1 MDAKKRFVTRIYKES
16 LNGINYITVPSKIN
30 SDSVYDFNC
39 SKSDTKASLN
49 GINYITVPSK
59 INSDSV
65 YDFNCSKSDTC
76 VNGSKL
82 RGICKIKL
90 NEKNCK
96 SYEEILGYSIT
107 FDF

>member
-1 MDAKKRFVTRIYKES
+1 MNR
-16 LNGINYITVPSKIN
+16 INYITVPSKIN
-30 SDSVYDFNC
+30 SDCTYNC
-39 SKSDTKASLN
+39 SKSATKASLN
-49 GINYITVPSK
+49 EINYITVPSK
-59 INSDSV
+59 INDDSV
-65 YDFNCSKSDTC
+65 FTCSKSDTC

>member
-1 MDAKKRFVTRIYKES
+1 MDAKKKFVTHI
-16 LNGINYITVPSKIN
+16 
-30 SDSVYDFNC
+30 C
-39 SKSDTKASLN
+39 KASLN

-65 YDFNCSKSDTC
+65 FSCSKSDTC

-96 SYEEILGYSIT
+96 SYDEILGYSIT
-107 FDF
+107 FDY

>member
-1 MDAKKRFVTRIYKES
+1 MDAKKRFVPRIS
-16 LNGINYITVPSKIN
+16 
-30 SDSVYDFNC
+30 
-39 SKSDTKASLN
+39 KASLN

-59 INSDSV
+59 INIDCTYNCSKSDTCVNYITVPSKINS
-65 YDFNCSKSDTC
+65 DCTFNCSKSDTC

>member
-30 SDSVYDFNC
+30 IDCTYNC
-39 SKSDTKASLN
+39 SKSDTCV
-49 GINYITVPSK
+49 NYITVPSK
-59 INSDSV
+59 INSDCT
-65 YDFNCSKSDTC
+65 FNCSKSDTC

>member
-30 SDSVYDFNC
+30 IDCTYNC
-39 SKSDTKASLN
+39 KASLN
-49 GINYITVPSK
+49 GISYITVPSK
-59 INSDSV
+59 INSDSST
-65 YDFNCSKSDTC
+65 YNCSKSDTC

-96 SYEEILGYSIT
+96 SYEEILGYSMN

>member
-1 MDAKKRFVTRIYKES
+1 MDAKKRFITRIY
-16 LNGINYITVPSKIN
+16 
-30 SDSVYDFNC
+30 
-39 SKSDTKASLN
+39 KASLN

-59 INSDSV
+59 INSDCT
-65 YDFNCSKSDTC
+65 FNCSKSDTC

-96 SYEEILGYSIT
+96 SYDEILGYSIT
-107 FDF
+107 FD

>member
-30 SDSVYDFNC
+30 SDCTYNC
-39 SKSDTKASLN
+39 KASLN
-49 GINYITVPSK
+49 GISYITVPSK
-59 INSDSV
+59 INDDSV
-65 YDFNCSKSDTC
+65 FTCNKSDTC

>member
-1 MDAKKRFVTRIYKES
+1 MDAKKRFVTRIYYKES

-30 SDSVYDFNC
+30 SDCTYNC

-59 INSDSV
+59 INSDCT
-65 YDFNCSKSDTC
+65 YNCSKSDTC

>member
-1 MDAKKRFVTRIYKES
+1 MDAKKRFITRIY
-16 LNGINYITVPSKIN
+16 
-30 SDSVYDFNC
+30 
-39 SKSDTKASLN
+39 KASLN

-59 INSDSV
+59 INSDCT
-65 YDFNCSKSDTC
+65 YNCSKSDTC

-96 SYEEILGYSIT
+96 SYDEILGYSIT
-107 FDF
+107 FD

>member
-1 MDAKKRFVTRIYKES
+1 MDAKKKFVTHIY
-16 LNGINYITVPSKIN
+16 
-30 SDSVYDFNC
+30 
-39 SKSDTKASLN
+39 KASLN

-59 INSDSV
+59 INIDCTYNCSKSDTCVNYITVPSKINS
-65 YDFNCSKSDTC
+65 DCTFNCSKSDTC

>member
-1 MDAKKRFVTRIYKES
+1 MDDKKRFVPRISKAS
-16 LNGINYITVPSKIN
+16 MNGINYITVPSKIN
-30 SDSVYDFNC
+30 IDCTYNC
-39 SKSDTKASLN
+39 DKSDTCV
-49 GINYITVPSK
+49 NYIAVPSK
-59 INSDSV
+59 INSDCT
-65 YDFNCSKSDTC
+65 YNCSKSDTC

>member
-30 SDSVYDFNC
+30 SDCTYNC

-59 INSDSV
+59 INSD
-65 YDFNCSKSDTC
+65 
-76 VNGSKL
+76 
-82 RGICKIKL
+82 
-90 NEKNCK
+90 
-96 SYEEILGYSIT
+96 
-107 FDF
+107 

>member
-1 MDAKKRFVTRIYKES
+1 MDAKKKFVPRIS
-16 LNGINYITVPSKIN
+16 
-30 SDSVYDFNC
+30 
-39 SKSDTKASLN
+39 KASLN

-59 INSDSV
+59 INIDCTYNCSKSDTCVNYITVPSKINS
-65 YDFNCSKSDTC
+65 DCTFNCSKSDTC

>member
-1 MDAKKRFVTRIYKES
+1 MDAKKRFVTHY
-16 LNGINYITVPSKIN
+16 
-30 SDSVYDFNC
+30 
-39 SKSDTKASLN
+39 KASLN

-59 INSDSV
+59 INSDCT
-65 YDFNCSKSDTC
+65 FNCSKSDTC

-96 SYEEILGYSIT
+96 SYEEILGYSMN

>member
-1 MDAKKRFVTRIYKES
+1 MDAKKRFVTRIYKAL

-30 SDSVYDFNC
+30 SDC
-39 SKSDTKASLN
+39 T
-49 GINYITVPSK
+49 
-59 INSDSV
+59 
-65 YDFNCSKSDTC
+65 FNCSKSDTC

-96 SYEEILGYSIT
+96 SYDEILGYSIT
-107 FDF
+107 FD

>member
-1 MDAKKRFVTRIYKES
+1 MDAKKRFVTRIY
-16 LNGINYITVPSKIN
+16 
-30 SDSVYDFNC
+30 
-39 SKSDTKASLN
+39 KASLN

-59 INSDSV
+59 INSDCTYNCSKSDTCVNGINYITVPSKINDDSV
-65 YDFNCSKSDTC
+65 FTCSKSDTC

>member
-30 SDSVYDFNC
+30 SDCTYNC

-59 INSDSV
+59 INSDNST
-65 YDFNCSKSDTC
+65 YNCSKSDTC